1 MFVAIIILEFH
12 LIEIMLTD
20 VSRLSYHSKSKSF
33 LSMMFYFLKLPPL
46 NSGQEK
52 IFYDVE

>member
-12 LIEIMLTD
+12 LIKIMLSN

-33 LSMMFYFLKLPPL
+33 FSMIFYFWKLAPL
-46 NSGQEK
+46 DSGQKK
-52 IFYDVE
+52 IFYDLE

>member
-1 MFVAIIILEFH
+1 MFFVIITLEFH
-12 LIEIMLTD
+12 LIEIMLTN

-33 LSMMFYFLKLPPL
+33 LSMMFYFWKLAPL

-52 IFYDVE
+52 IFYDLK

>member
-1 MFVAIIILEFH
+1 MCVAIIILDFH
-12 LIEIMLTD
+12 LIEIMLTN

-33 LSMMFYFLKLPPL
+33 FIMMFYFLKLAPL

-52 IFYDVE
+52 IFYDLE